1 MKTIVVLVVVLYAF
15 QAQAFRLPGLDHLRK
30 TDNEYPKMNIWKFL
44 TALRNHVAG
53 FVRTDEDPME
63 KDRKHKHRHGHGTES
78 NGLQTTKVEGN
89 YAQLYFALS
98 YSF

>member
-15 QAQAFRLPGLDHLRK
+15 QAQAFRLPGLGHLRK
-30 TDNEYPKMNIWKFL
+30 TDNEYPTVDIWKFL
-44 TALRNHVAG
+44 NALRNHVAG
-53 FVRTDEDPME
+53 FVWTDEDPME
-63 KDRKHKHRHGHGTES
+63 KDMKHKHRHGHGTES

-89 YAQLYFALS
+89 YAHLYFALS